1 MEKLTSKQKIIACYG
16 NLNNKSIAKVVGC
29 DLQMVYY
36 YLKVSNLKYER
47 NKRYINPYI
56 NR

>member
-1 MEKLTSKQKIIACYG
+1 MYISTKQKVISCYG
-16 NLNNKSIAKVVGC
+16 KLNNKSIAKLVGC

-36 YLKVSNLKYER
+36 YLKTENLHYEK
-47 NKRYINPYI
+47 NEKYINPYA